1 MSKQAI
7 SLGRILGISIRLDYS
22 WFVVFALMT
31 WSLAVSYYPFQLRGL
46 GTTVYWAMGAVTAI
60 MLFGSVL
67 LHELGH
73 SVIALR
79 YKIPVRSITLFI
91 FGGVAEIGAE
101 PPSAS
106 AEFFIA
112 IAGPIVSF
120 ALAIFFNALQPIVA
134 AIAPLLA
141 LAKYVALINGTLALF
156 NLIPG
161 FPLDGGRVFRAI
173 LWGTLH
179 NLRRAT
185 SIAANLGRVIAF
197 LFMAFGVWQAFL
209 GNLDGLWFVFIG
221 WYLQGAAESQLEQQQ
236 VASLLAGH
244 PVSEA
249 MNRSYV
255 LVPAAMPL
263 QQLVDQNLMSYGQR
277 AFVVR
282 PDSTVIGLLTW
293 QDINAV
299 PRAQWQT
306 ATAAQ
311 AMIPVGR
318 LHLVGPD
325 TALQIAADEI
335 ARDDVPSLPVI
346 SNGHILGTI
355 GREEL
360 TWFLQRLRTLSR
372 NAAA

>member
-1 MSKQAI
+1 MSKQGI
-7 SLGRILGISIRLDYS
+7 SLGRILGISIRLDYT
-22 WFVVFALMT
+22 WFVVFALVT
-31 WSLAVSYYPFQLRGL
+31 WSLAVSYYPFRLRGM
-46 GTTVYWAMGAVTAI
+46 GSTVYWFMGALTAL

-73 SVIALR
+73 SVVALR

-120 ALAIFFNALQPIVA
+120 ALAILFNVLQAGIA
-134 AIAPLLA
+134 AFAPLLA

-173 LWGTLH
+173 LWGTTH

-197 LFMAFGVWQAFL
+197 LFMAFGIWQAVRGDL
-209 GNLDGLWFVFIG
+209 GGLWFVFIG
-221 WYLQGAAESQLEQQQ
+221 WYLQNAAESQLEQQKIK
-236 VASLLAGH
+236 SLLAGH

-255 LVPAAMPL
+255 LVPAATSL
-263 QQLVDQNLMSYGQR
+263 QQLVDQNLMGYGQR
-277 AFVVR
+277 AFVVQ
-282 PDSTVIGLLTW
+282 PDGTVIGLLTW
-293 QDINAV
+293 HDVNGVA
-299 PRAQWQT
+299 RGEWRT
-306 ATAAQ
+306 ATAEQ
-311 AMIPVGR
+311 AMIPVSR

-325 TALQIAADEI
+325 TELEIAANEI
-335 ARDDVPSLPVI
+335 VREDVPSLPVI
-346 SNGHILGTI
+346 ANGHIFGTI

-360 TWFLQRLRTLSR
+360 TWFLQRLRVLR
-372 NAAA
+372 A